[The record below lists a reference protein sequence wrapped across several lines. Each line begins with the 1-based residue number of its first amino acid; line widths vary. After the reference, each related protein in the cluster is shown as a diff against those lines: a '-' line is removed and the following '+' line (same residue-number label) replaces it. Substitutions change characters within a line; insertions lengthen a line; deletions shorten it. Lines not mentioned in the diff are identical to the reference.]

1 MRRNSNK
8 NADKQKHLDPT
19 IVVALIGL
27 AGTIIAAMLAS
38 PLLERLLTTPP
49 TETATPLQA
58 SNTATDTQ
66 PSNAATNTQTSSNRV
81 SLNQT
86 VTGTLYG
93 AEAGTWIFSEGP
105 ATVTMILDVGPFG
118 AALIIV
124 KDPAGVDRAY
134 RDQQKSP
141 GITQL
146 VNFFIPTA
154 GDYTILVRNVANQQV
169 DYTLTVQDALTP
181 PPP

>member
-1 MRRNSNK
+1 MRKNSNK
-8 NADKQKHLDPT
+8 NADKRKRLDPM

-27 AGTIIAAMLAS
+27 VGTIVAALLAS
-38 PLLERLLTTPP
+38 PLLERLFPAQPSQIAP
-49 TETATPLQA
+49 TVQT
-58 SNTATDTQ
+58 SNTTTG
-66 PSNAATNTQTSSNRV
+66 TQTLGNPI

-118 AALIIV
+118 GALIIV
-124 KDPAGVDRAY
+124 RDPSGVDRAY
-134 RDQQKSP
+134 MDEQKRP

-146 VNFFIPTA
+146 VNFLIPTA
-154 GDYTILVRNVANQQV
+154 GDYTILVRNVANEQV